1 MKKKIAVSVL
11 ILVLVMVCAL
21 FALVGCADRG
31 DENPSGDQN
40 FSGDQNPSGDDNSY
54 GLNFEL
60 NDGNDSY
67 TVKGLKDKNNYGTA
81 IKIPSEYKGLPVT
94 KIGESAFNFNDENK
108 LVDVEIADSVKIISY
123 SAFGDCLG
131 LKSIKF
137 GDDSQLERIENSAF
151 KNCRNL
157 PSVELPKGL
166 QSIGNA
172 AFSGCVKLQEVS
184 LGDSVEVIDSL
195 AFGDCGNLLNFRLPN
210 NLTVISSGVFNNCA
224 KLNNIVIPNSVIE
237 IGDNSFKGCGSL
249 TNITLPIN
257 IEIIYSNAF
266 ANCDNL
272 TIDCEASEKPSGWSS
287 NWYRGDKVTWGFN
300 NVKSQEAY
308 DYVVRDQEV
317 YLTKFKSASQVV
329 EVPETIG
336 GKKVVSIGNIFNENN
351 TITSV
356 TLPKSIR
363 RIGAY
368 AFYNCESL
376 TNIQIAEGVT
386 VIGDSAFSGCAELQ
400 EIVIPDS
407 VLRIETMAFESCVG
421 MREVVIS
428 ENLEFIGHQAFAMCS
443 GLTVLN
449 LPESLKAID
458 ALAFAMCENLEVVV
472 IPKSVLYMDLY
483 IFLECKKLTV
493 NCLLDEK
500 PEGWRDGWDISSTD
514 FDTEEEYTHFEVVW
528 GYKAN

>member
-40 FSGDQNPSGDDNSY
+40 PSGDDNSY

-67 TVKGLKDKNNYGTA
+67 TVKGLKDKDNYGTA

-131 LKSIKF
+131 LKSVKF

-157 PSVELPKGL
+157 TSVELPKGL

-210 NLTVISSGVFNNCA
+210 NFNCN
-224 KLNNIVIPNSVIE
+224 
-237 IGDNSFKGCGSL
+237 F
-249 TNITLPIN
+249 
-257 IEIIYSNAF
+257 
-266 ANCDNL
+266 
-272 TIDCEASEKPSGWSS
+272 
-287 NWYRGDKVTWGFN
+287 
-300 NVKSQEAY
+300 
-308 DYVVRDQEV
+308 VRR
-317 YLTKFKSASQVV
+317 L
-329 EVPETIG
+329 
-336 GKKVVSIGNIFNENN
+336 
-351 TITSV
+351 
-356 TLPKSIR
+356 
-363 RIGAY
+363 
-368 AFYNCESL
+368 
-376 TNIQIAEGVT
+376 
-386 VIGDSAFSGCAELQ
+386 
-400 EIVIPDS
+400 
-407 VLRIETMAFESCVG
+407 
-421 MREVVIS
+421 
-428 ENLEFIGHQAFAMCS
+428 
-443 GLTVLN
+443 
-449 LPESLKAID
+449 
-458 ALAFAMCENLEVVV
+458 
-472 IPKSVLYMDLY
+472 
-483 IFLECKKLTV
+483 
-493 NCLLDEK
+493 
-500 PEGWRDGWDISSTD
+500 
-514 FDTEEEYTHFEVVW
+514 
-528 GYKAN
+528 